1 MKKSSLPVSRKFY
14 SEICDRIRFSFSLN
28 RPSLIEEA
36 ISTVDSYITRGAEPA
51 EYTDP
56 SVLLMFSLLRPE
68 IDKAIRRSQR
78 AREISS
84 RRKSEQPAAAP
95 TGKDEAGKLTEDN
108 GDTTPFESEP
118 TEPEEEE
125 RPILNRRMRRLI
137 RQERKRAARQRI
149 KPLQRC

>member
-1 MKKSSLPVSRKFY
+1 MKKSSLPVSGKFY

-36 ISTVDSYITRGAEPA
+36 IATVDSYITCGAEPD

-56 SVLLMFSLLRPE
+56 SVLLMFNLLRPE

-78 AREISS
+78 AGEISS
-84 RRKSEQPAAAP
+84 KRKSGQPTAASS
-95 TGKDEAGKLTEDN
+95 GKDETSRPMDN
-108 GDTTPFESEP
+108 NGNTASSESES

-137 RQERKRAARQRI
+137 QQERKRAVRQRI
-149 KPLQRC
+149 KPLYSR

>member
-14 SEICDRIRFSFSLN
+14 SEICDRIRFSFSMN

-36 ISTVDSYITRGAEPA
+36 ISTVNSYITCGAEPA

-84 RRKSEQPAAAP
+84 KRKQSTAVS
-95 TGKDEAGKLTEDN
+95 TRKDRSDRPMDNN
-108 GDTTPFESEP
+108 GDIALPKTEP